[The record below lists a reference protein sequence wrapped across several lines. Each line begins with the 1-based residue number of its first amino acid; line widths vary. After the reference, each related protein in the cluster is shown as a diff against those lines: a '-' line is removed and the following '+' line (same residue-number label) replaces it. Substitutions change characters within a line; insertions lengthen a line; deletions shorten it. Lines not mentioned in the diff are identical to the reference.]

1 MLKTAEEL
9 AGVYNMFL
17 WDPEEFDSDKAQK
30 IFVEKIVPNM
40 LNNPHE
46 WITMLLAFRDSCKES
61 ANSKAFMEII
71 LFVILK
77 YIEERDLQLTPKSDE
92 VILTELKYRK

>member
-17 WDPEEFDSDKAQK
+17 WDTEEFDSEKVQK
-30 IFVEKIVPNM
+30 IFEEKIIPNI
-40 LNNPHE
+40 LNNPRE
-46 WITMLLAFRDSCKES
+46 WITMLLAFRDACKES
-61 ANSKAFMEII
+61 ANSKSFMEIL
-71 LFVILK
+71 LFATLK
-77 YIEERDLQLTPKSDE
+77 YIEEKDLQLTPKSDE